1 MPLKLRLPIT
11 KKNIQRYKQTKTMAI
26 TLTDKAAA
34 HVNRNL
40 EKRGKGCGL
49 RLGVRTTGCSGL
61 AYQLEYVD
69 EPATEDQVFESNG
82 VKVFIDPKSLAYLD
96 GTELDFVREGLNE
109 GFKFQNPNVKDE
121 CGCGESFRV

>member
-1 MPLKLRLPIT
+1 
-11 KKNIQRYKQTKTMAI
+11 MAI

-61 AYQLEYVD
+61 ACLLYTSPSPRDYAASRM
-69 EPATEDQVFESNG
+69 PSSA
-82 VKVFIDPKSLAYLD
+82 
-96 GTELDFVREGLNE
+96 
-109 GFKFQNPNVKDE
+109 
-121 CGCGESFRV
+121 